1 MITDP
6 APSTP
11 HTKVKLKWRCLV
23 CTWNG
28 TFSSMGVAWS
38 KSKQVRGHRQAALT
52 QQRMRS
58 DPPLFCVLL
67 ILITEVT
74 SFFEKKQF
82 FNNSLECN
90 HVLLDER
97 KKMKL
102 ETATGEL

>member
-1 MITDP
+1 
-6 APSTP
+6 
-11 HTKVKLKWRCLV
+11 
-23 CTWNG
+23 
-28 TFSSMGVAWS
+28 MGVAWS

-90 HVLLDER
+90 HVLLDEL